1 MEPDDLEPSQ
11 ETATETHFQLGEY
24 SSYPS
29 PYFHKMRFVFHLRLG
44 PPNFLFPS
52 CFLARILY

>member
-1 MEPDDLEPSQ
+1 
-11 ETATETHFQLGEY
+11 
-24 SSYPS
+24 
-29 PYFHKMRFVFHLRLG
+29 MRFVFHLRLG